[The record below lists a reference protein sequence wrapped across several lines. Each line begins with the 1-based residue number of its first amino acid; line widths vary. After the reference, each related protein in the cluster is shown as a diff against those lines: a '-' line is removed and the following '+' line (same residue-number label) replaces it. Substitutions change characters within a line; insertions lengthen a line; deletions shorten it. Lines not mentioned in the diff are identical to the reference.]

1 MHMVKVISLSQDAYH
16 VLKSLK
22 GPKQSFSDVIVERLG
37 GQTPKKTEDLED
49 LIAWVE
55 SRPKKERKTVY
66 LSTRI
71 DEILYGK
78 KP

>member
-1 MHMVKVISLSQDAYH
+1 MHMVKVISLSQQAYAL
-16 VLKSLK
+16 LKRLK
-22 GPKQSFSDVIVERLG
+22 RPQQSFSDVIVERLG
-37 GQTPKKTEDLED
+37 NLHPEKTETMED

-55 SRPKKERKTVY
+55 SQPKRKGKVRW
-66 LSTRI
+66 STQI